1 MELLNNLLQMINVD
15 PALFAKILPIVVLC
29 MGILS
34 GAYMILDAIS
44 KFTKTDADNKIVA
57 GFGKV
62 IEFGKK
68 FVDFFSGNQKH

>member
-15 PALFAKILPIVVLC
+15 PALFAKILPIVVLS

-34 GAYMILDAIS
+34 GCYMILDAIS

-57 GFGKV
+57 VFGKV
-62 IEFGKK
+62 IDFGKK
-68 FVDFFSGNQKH
+68 FIDFFSGNQKH

>member
-15 PALFAKILPIVVLC
+15 PALLAKILPIVVLS
-29 MGILS
+29 MGIMS
-34 GAYMILDAIS
+34 GIYMMLDAIS
-44 KFTKTDADNKIVA
+44 KFTKTDADNKFVA
-57 GFGKV
+57 YFGKV